1 MDVFLTVLDR
11 LGYKNKIKLDKI
23 YKIAKKFPT
32 ILKKKILF
40 IQILFPSQKI

>member
-23 YKIAKKFPT
+23 YKIAKR
-32 ILKKKILF
+32 ISYDIKKENI
-40 IQILFPSQKI
+40 IYSNPFPSQKI